1 MKKAHVITP
10 IAATLFLL
18 SLYLLTFKG
27 TSHSTD
33 EWLFIQQMGKVL
45 VEGFSRPARFYVS
58 YYALLLP
65 FLSLSRIVPHIG
77 SYQVLTVWNVLSTA
91 TNGLLVYLILE
102 ELGYSRLV
110 SLAVGMT
117 YGVGTQAWPYSNY
130 LLREPTGAMWAL
142 IAALF
147 AIRLRRSNFGKNLAA
162 SLTLL
167 ALGVLTKKALTVLVP
182 FYLAYLAIKA
192 YKTNSMY
199 KIRKSKTTTWMLSAI
214 SIFSISILVYVLH
227 RYYYL
232 PIPHKLS
239 DLLPNW
245 KTGIAMFVSPGWGL
259 LLFSPVL
266 ALIFIG
272 IPGFVKKNPL
282 DGTFL
287 LSLPWLYF
295 IGMSHHPLWWGTWNW
310 GPRQVNPVLPLFIL
324 PLAEVYVLAGRKPW
338 LKAVIAALF
347 TAGAALAA
355 MQALVSY
362 PFYQEAFKKGLTPQ
376 RFMWTWK
383 ASPALNQWR
392 FVKLS
397 NLEVA
402 WGYKGSIKWGL
413 LSLDLI
419 TLCAAGWLLRKAV
432 KGTIG
437 SRKSI
442 PVILALTA
450 ALILEVGITLV
461 ASYRSPAYGGNI
473 GFPEAAETLHRGWQE
488 GDALVIY
495 MWGDPPEAYIPKV
508 AMLNY
513 CKGSCLNQISVIK
526 EQFIDGHPSWE
537 KNLWR
542 HLSQSDIAWL
552 IEQKIKED
560 APERP
565 VEFAL
570 ARKMYFVNSR
580 WTGPEVRLLL
590 FDKGDHASTIAHQRA
605 ETRYFHEDLVSYS
618 VSQGQKGAY
627 VDLEFRMN
635 DPSAWSHKISV
646 QLLDA
651 DWKLRAQKDLPLR
664 AFVPPTLQK
673 PGASIKI
680 KLAEYFPERLRPGD
694 YKLILVVYD
703 PSTGKRFKNQNGK
716 DFLTLAH
723 VHLP

>member
-1 MKKAHVITP
+1 MKKAYAITP
-10 IAATLFLL
+10 VAAMLFLL

-33 EWLFIQQMGKVL
+33 EWLFIQQMSNVL
-45 VEGFSRPARFYVS
+45 VEGFSRPERFYIS

-65 FLSLSRIVPHIG
+65 LLSSSKIVPHVG
-77 SYQVLTVWNVLSTA
+77 SYQVLTSWNVLSTTA
-91 TNGLLVYLILE
+91 NGLFIYLILG
-102 ELGYSRLV
+102 ELGYGRLE
-110 SLAVGMT
+110 SLAVSTT
-117 YGVGTQAWPYSNY
+117 YGMATQAWPYSNY

-147 AIRLRRSNFGKNLAA
+147 AVRLRRSNFGRNLAA

-182 FYLAYLAIKA
+182 FYLVYLAIKA
-192 YKTNSMY
+192 YKTGPMH
-199 KIRKSKTTTWMLSAI
+199 KVRKSKTATCVLSAI
-214 SIFSISILVYVLH
+214 SIFSIPILVYVLH

-232 PIPHKLS
+232 PVPHKLS
-239 DLLPNW
+239 DVLPNW
-245 KTGIAMFVSPGWGL
+245 KTGVAMFVSPGWGL

-266 ALIFIG
+266 ALVFIG
-272 IPGFVKKNPL
+272 IPGFLKKNPL
-282 DGTFL
+282 EGTFL

-310 GPRQVNPVLPLFIL
+310 GPRQMNTVLPIFVL
-324 PLAEVYVLAGRKPW
+324 PLAEAYVLARKKPW
-338 LKAVIAALF
+338 LKAIAAALF
-347 TAGAALAA
+347 TVSTALAA
-355 MQALVSY
+355 MQAIVSY

-376 RFMWTWK
+376 RFMWAWH
-383 ASPALNQWR
+383 ASPVLNQWR

-402 WGYKGSIKWGL
+402 WGYGGQIKWWLLSIGL
-413 LSLDLI
+413 LA
-419 TLCAAGWLLRKAV
+419 LCAASWLLWKAV
-432 KGTIG
+432 KGTVG
-437 SRKSI
+437 SRKSTA
-442 PVILALTA
+442 VILALAA
-450 ALILEVGITLV
+450 ALILELGTTLIV
-461 ASYRSPAYGGNI
+461 SYRSPAYGGNV
-473 GFPEAAETLHRGWQE
+473 GFPEAADMLRNGWGKSDTL
-488 GDALVIY
+488 LIY

-513 CKGSCLNQISVIK
+513 CKGNCLNQISVIK

-542 HLSQSDIAWL
+542 HLSRSDRAWL

-570 ARKMYFVNSR
+570 AKKMYFVKSR
-580 WTGPEVRLLL
+580 WTGSEVRLLL
-590 FDKGDHASTIAHQRA
+590 FDKGNHASTIARKLGEA
-605 ETRYFHEDLVSYS
+605 RYAHEDLVSYS
-618 VSQGQKGAY
+618 VAQGQRGVY
-627 VDLEFRMN
+627 VDLRFRMN

-651 DWKLRAQKDLPLR
+651 DWKLRAQKDLPLQ

-673 PGASIKI
+673 PGTSIKV
-680 KLAEYFPERLRPGD
+680 KLAEYFPEGLHPGD
-694 YKLILVVYD
+694 YKLILVVYN
-703 PSTGKRFKNQNGK
+703 PSTGKRFKNQNGR